1 MRNKTGGREKCGF
14 LSINLYPLTWE
25 GGKTKKL
32 RDTQIVPS
40 DFFLIIIILEK
51 KSHRFAAVRVCVGND
66 KSP

>member
-1 MRNKTGGREKCGF
+1 MRIFIDQFISFDMG
-14 LSINLYPLTWE
+14 

-32 RDTQIVPS
+32 RDTHIQIVPS
-40 DFFLIIIILEK
+40 DFLFFIIILEKK